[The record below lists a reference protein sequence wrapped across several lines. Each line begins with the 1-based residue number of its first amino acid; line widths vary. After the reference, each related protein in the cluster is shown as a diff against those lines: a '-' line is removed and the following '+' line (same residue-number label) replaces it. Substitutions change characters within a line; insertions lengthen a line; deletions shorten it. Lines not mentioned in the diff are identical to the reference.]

1 MHSLPF
7 SVIRFLCKTFS
18 KLLKFTLQNTLS
30 GWCLKNSYI
39 QIKHLHD
46 HKNMRAGKQ
55 SELKRWGRQ
64 YRKNHTKQ
72 SKLFTSFNE
81 WEHVCKK
88 TKTKKRTFV
97 GFITYSSEWKHFH
110 WHWKFLLSY
119 RPFFVALFFP
129 IGLNIPLLFFANLF
143 LLFYEL
149 RSIKN
154 ANYRIA
160 KKIGNSF
167 RFTNDLVAI
176 NDGNEFENLPMWTYF
191 DTETFN
197 ETTKTETS

>member
-1 MHSLPF
+1 MTIKMWDLGSNLSWKDGVGSTERITQSSLNF
-7 SVIRFLCKTFS
+7 SL
-18 KLLKFTLQNTLS
+18 
-30 GWCLKNSYI
+30 
-39 QIKHLHD
+39 HLM
-46 HKNMRAGKQ
+46 NGSM
-55 SELKRWGRQ
+55 
-64 YRKNHTKQ
+64 
-72 SKLFTSFNE
+72 F
-81 WEHVCKK
+81 VKK

-149 RSIKN
+149 KSIKN

-167 RFTNDLVAI
+167 RFTNDLLAI
-176 NDGNEFENLPMWTYF
+176 NDGNEFENLPMWTCF

>member
-1 MHSLPF
+1 MTIKIWELGSNLSWKDGVGSTERITQSSLNF
-7 SVIRFLCKTFS
+7 LLHLMNGSMFVKKLRQKSEHLWDLLHIQVNENTFTDTESFFFRIDRFLLHCFS
-18 KLLKFTLQNTLS
+18 QLA
-30 GWCLKNSYI
+30 WIYHCY
-39 QIKHLHD
+39 
-46 HKNMRAGKQ
+46 
-55 SELKRWGRQ
+55 
-64 YRKNHTKQ
+64 
-72 SKLFTSFNE
+72 
-81 WEHVCKK
+81 
-88 TKTKKRTFV
+88 
-97 GFITYSSEWKHFH
+97 
-110 WHWKFLLSY
+110 FLLI
-119 RPFFVALFFP
+119 F
-129 IGLNIPLLFFANLF
+129 F

-149 RSIKN
+149 KSIKN